1 MKKTFIII
9 LTVVLCIALAGAAVA
24 VGGSGKIFNA
34 DNPTLETTEKATDS
48 KNEEPT
54 ESQEADSTAKIET
67 EEFDTLSAE
76 DKALKAEIAKISDTK
91 VDFRTK
97 KQDKIGNKTYNM
109 SYKELSKNAIM
120 YSLPL
125 DNGNEAEFT
134 YYLKS
139 GKLFQVIAPT
149 DGYRK
154 TEQSITLDEA
164 RKIAVNIA
172 KQYCDTTVYQITT
185 EEERMQ
191 FYEFIFS
198 KKISGYNTADGI
210 RLNLDFNG
218 DIYILQVCTDI
229 FKDENFVIDEATLVS
244 KLENEINTE
253 FPDREGY
260 TVDEQRISVSEGKP
274 VMEYYVTING
284 SSPISTIYSIPIE

>member
-1 MKKTFIII
+1 MKKTLVII
-9 LTVVLCIALAGAAVA
+9 LSIVLCIALAGAAVA
-24 VGGSGKIFNA
+24 VGGEGKIFNKE
-34 DNPTLETTEKATDS
+34 DVLSEPDSETTETGKTVDA
-48 KNEEPT
+48 
-54 ESQEADSTAKIET
+54 EALT
-67 EEFDTLSAE
+67 AE

-91 VDFRTK
+91 VDFRVKRQET
-97 KQDKIGNKTYNM
+97 IGNKTYNM

-244 KLENEINTE
+244 KLETEINTE
-253 FPDREGY
+253 FPDKEGY
-260 TVDEQRISVSEGKP
+260 TVDEQRISASEGKP
-274 VMEYYVTING
+274 VMEYYVTVNVG
-284 SSPISTIYSIPIE
+284 YPTPRIYTIPIE

>member
-1 MKKTFIII
+1 MKKTLVII
-9 LTVVLCIALAGAAVA
+9 LSIVLCVVLAGAAVA
-24 VGGSGKIFNA
+24 VGGEGKIFNKE
-34 DNPTLETTEKATDS
+34 DVVSEPVSETTE
-48 KNEEPT
+48 T
-54 ESQEADSTAKIET
+54 EKPVEAEALT
-67 EEFDTLSAE
+67 AE
-76 DKALKAEIAKISDTK
+76 DKALKAEIAKINDTK
-91 VDFRTK
+91 IDFRVKRQET
-97 KQDKIGNKTYNM
+97 IGNKTYNM

-260 TVDEQRISVSEGKP
+260 TVDEQRISASEGKP
-274 VMEYYVTING
+274 VMEYYVTVNVG
-284 SSPISTIYSIPIE
+284 YPTPRIYTIPIE